1 MQNVEGEAKVG
12 VDDLFGVGA
21 GAAGSWSSEE
31 YGDVENV
38 HVYQHG
44 CDATLPMMRSSFTI
58 DEAAKYARD
67 IKGSDPSSCPG
78 NRQIALLRHYRQVEQ
93 FHDQTPNG

>member
-1 MQNVEGEAKVG
+1 MDN
-12 VDDLFGVGA
+12 LFGVGA
-21 GAAGSWSSEE
+21 GAGGSWSSEE

-67 IKGSDPSSCPG
+67 IKGSGPFACPG
-78 NRQIALLRHYRQVEQ
+78 KRQIALLRHYRQVEQ
-93 FHDQTPNG
+93 FYPWAHNG